1 MQWRFFIK
9 MKKVIVDCTESI
21 ELPEGIGNSS
31 RISALVKEKTDKLNG
46 LNQLEVANF
55 FTISI
60 SETDKMQEII
70 SRLDLSFDSFIV
82 RCKSWKV
89 IPIENLIAYLT
100 SIGKHLY
107 MYVDDEK
114 DLQYCFSI
122 LERGVDGVVVAPQLA
137 PSAVSTLQKREGCT
151 IELKEAE
158 VLGVQDAGEG
168 ERVCVDTTSMLS
180 IGEGLLVG
188 SFSNFF
194 FLVHSETVE
203 NSFVPTRPFRV
214 NAGALHSYVLC
225 GSDSTKYLSELAA
238 GSRVLLVSKEGRT
251 RQVTVGR
258 VKIERRPMILVN
270 ASVGCNTGSV
280 VLQRAETVRLVS
292 SSGVPV
298 SVTSLKEG
306 DTLLVHV
313 TESKGRHIGLS
324 YQEFMVER

>member
-1 MQWRFFIK
+1 

-21 ELPEGIGNSS
+21 EFPEGIGKSS
-31 RISALVKEKTDKLNG
+31 SISALVKERTDKLNG
-46 LNQLEVANF
+46 LNQLEVSKF

-70 SRLDLSFDSFIV
+70 SKLDLSFESFIV
-82 RCKSWKV
+82 RCKGWKI

-100 SIGKHLY
+100 SMNKHLY
-107 MYVDDEK
+107 MYVDEEK

-122 LERGVDGVVVAPQLA
+122 LERGVDGVVVTPQLA
-137 PSAVSTLQKREGCT
+137 PKAISIIQNREDSMV
-151 IELKEAE
+151 ELKEAE
-158 VLGVQDAGEG
+158 VLEVQDAGEG

-203 NSFVPTRPFRV
+203 NSFIPTRPFRV

-225 GSDSTKYLSELAA
+225 GSSSTKYLSELAA
-238 GSRVLLVSKEGRT
+238 GSRVLSVSKEGRA

-258 VKIERRPMILVN
+258 VKIERRPMVLVN
-270 ASVGCNTGSV
+270 ASIEGNFGSV
-280 VLQRAETVRLVS
+280 ILQRAETVRLVS
-292 SSGVPV
+292 ASGVPV
-298 SVTSLKEG
+298 SVTSLKKG

-324 YQEFMVER
+324 YQEFMVEK